1 MFQTENG
8 TLLKAWPNSQQR
20 LPSNTGCPL
29 RPGAVTSPSQHL
41 APGGRYPGPQTLAPE
56 HLLRARPLA
65 QCGVGG

>member
-41 APGGRYPGPQTLAPE
+41 AQGGATLA
-56 HLLRARPLA
+56 HRPLLSTYYM
-65 QCGVGG
+65 QGPWHSVGWG